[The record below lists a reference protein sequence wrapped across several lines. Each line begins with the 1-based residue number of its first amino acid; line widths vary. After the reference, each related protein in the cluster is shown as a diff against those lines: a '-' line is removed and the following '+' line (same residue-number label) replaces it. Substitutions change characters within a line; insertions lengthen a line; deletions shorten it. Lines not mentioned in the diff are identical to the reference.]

1 MSIKAKHFL
10 TALLISAACIY
21 SANVKVMA
29 ATQEPASTNTPSQT
43 SQDNNQQPAP
53 ADPST
58 VNSEPVIYQQQ
69 GSGIIFQTHYGF
81 SKKLNQKG
89 KAAKGYYNK
98 RINYSKVAQTAKG
111 TFVKTKHG
119 WLNKKAFNQYLIT
132 KSKLNYKMKVIA
144 NASLYNKPAHT
155 NGARKISSINELGLK
170 NKWVHVNMIAHTNIN
185 STYYRFSFNQQ
196 NYWIQGAKLKFNL
209 NALKGSNRQL
219 ERAITKGE
227 KMIGHSV
234 YNENTRHYDCSSF
247 VNYLYSS
254 IGHHLGSTTFSQC
267 NNGRSISY
275 KHKKRGDL
283 IFFDDQSDGHLAHV
297 GIYLGKGLFLHDSPY
312 TITGGVDVS
321 SLHDAF
327 WNSRSAKSKIVHY
340 PDGIVRRII

>member
-1 MSIKAKHFL
+1 MLTKVKHFL
-10 TALLISAACIY
+10 TALLISMACIY
-21 SANVKVMA
+21 GTSIKVMA
-29 ATQEPASTNTPSQT
+29 ATQESAPNTPSQAA
-43 SQDNNQQPAP
+43 QNNNQQTAP
-53 ADPST
+53 TDAAAAKPNNT
-58 VNSEPVIYQQQ
+58 IYHQK
-69 GSGIIFQTHYGF
+69 GSGVIFQTHYGF

-119 WLNKKAFNQYLIT
+119 WLNKNAFNQYLIT
-132 KSKLNYKMKVIA
+132 KSKLNYKMKVNA
-144 NASLYNKPAHT
+144 NSSLYNKPAYT
-155 NGARKISSINELGLK
+155 NGARKITTTNKLCLK

-185 STYYRFSFNQQ
+185 ITYYRFNFNHQ

-209 NALKGSNRQL
+209 NTLKGNSRQL
-219 ERAITKGE
+219 ERAISKGE

-234 YNENTRHYDCSSF
+234 YNETTRHYDCSSF
-247 VNYLYSS
+247 MNYLYSS

-267 NNGRSISY
+267 KNGRGVSY
-275 KHKKRGDL
+275 QHKKRGDL
-283 IFFDDQSDGHLAHV
+283 IFFDDKSDGHLAHV
-297 GIYLGKGLFLHDSPY
+297 GLYLGKGLFLHDSPY
-312 TITGGVDVS
+312 TTTGGVDVS
-321 SLHDAF
+321 SLHDTF